1 MDEEF
6 DTSVDTSD
14 VDTSADMDAL
24 DVVDDV
30 PDDIPDDIPED
41 VPEDEPELAEENDLS
56 DDIPEDV
63 PEDEPELTEDNNL
76 SEDTPEDVPED
87 EPELTEEDDLSE
99 DIPEDVLEEQEV
111 EDTTTDEA
119 AEDTTSDVDSDD
131 STEPAEDTQDEP
143 LDDAT
148 TDEATEDTT
157 SDVDSGDSTEPAED
171 TQDEP
176 LDNTTTDEA
185 TEDTTSDVDNS
196 DSTEPIEDT
205 QDEPLDDATTDE
217 ATEDTTSDVDSG
229 DSTEP
234 VEDTQNEPLDDTT
247 TDEATEDT
255 TSDVD
260 NSDSTEPIEDTQDEP
275 LDDTTTEETVEDT
288 TSNVDSGNTDRLI
301 DTQQK
306 SSDDTNEFNGGIQD
320 APSKVLKRDEL
331 DLFKSGND
339 AINQRLEAQA
349 DDYRDKGMSED
360 EIRDR
365 LAADKWNFQK
375 EFLEDAFPGQDIS
388 PNVFNGLSENGS
400 KDRIAD
406 IKQSEAL
413 RNILDSNEQFG
424 RDLTLE
430 SMENYSENQGLV
442 NKADF
447 HDFDPDVAK
456 EVVDSLIDAKRD
468 FPELE
473 VNYIGSIDSQV
484 NGLRDTIEQSQF
496 EYYKQNGIDEGL
508 ASQMAKADAM
518 NYTQD
523 LTPSRDTFAWSLR
536 TNNSSLGQFD
546 GVAVNN
552 VTNDCADNYS
562 HFKDA
567 MTKDVLRK
575 GSPVGCGSPKA
586 CLDHELGHEI
596 DNLLGASNDTTL
608 NNMYSDM
615 MKNNNAKD
623 VLSAYS
629 AKNVKE
635 FIAEAYAEY
644 RNNPKPRP
652 TSVAVYNRLIQLR
665 DLKSAGR
672 S

>member
-1 MDEEF
+1 MD
-6 DTSVDTSD
+6 
-14 VDTSADMDAL
+14 DA
-24 DVVDDV
+24 
-30 PDDIPDDIPED
+30 
-41 VPEDEPELAEENDLS
+41 
-56 DDIPEDV
+56 
-63 PEDEPELTEDNNL
+63 
-76 SEDTPEDVPED
+76 
-87 EPELTEEDDLSE
+87 
-99 DIPEDVLEEQEV
+99 
-111 EDTTTDEA
+111 TTDEA
-119 AEDTTSDVDSDD
+119 TEDTTSDVDSGD

-196 DSTEPIEDT
+196 DSNEPIEDT
-205 QDEPLDDATTDE
+205 QDEPM
-217 ATEDTTSDVDSG
+217 
-229 DSTEP
+229 
-234 VEDTQNEPLDDTT
+234 
-247 TDEATEDT
+247 
-255 TSDVD
+255 
-260 NSDSTEPIEDTQDEP
+260 
-275 LDDTTTEETVEDT
+275 DDTTTEETVEDT

-413 RNILDSNEQFG
+413 RNILDSNEQLG

-496 EYYKQNGIDEGL
+496 EYYKQNGIDEDL

>member
-99 DIPEDVLEEQEV
+99 DIPEDVPEDEPEMTEEDLSEDTPEDVPEDEPEMTEGDLSEDIPEDVPEDVLEEQEV

-176 LDNTTTDEA
+176 LDN
-185 TEDTTSDVDNS
+185 
-196 DSTEPIEDT
+196 
-205 QDEPLDDATTDE
+205 
-217 ATEDTTSDVDSG
+217 
-229 DSTEP
+229 
-234 VEDTQNEPLDDTT
+234 TT

>member
-87 EPELTEEDDLSE
+87 ETELTEEDDLSE
-99 DIPEDVLEEQEV
+99 DIPEDVPEDEPEMTEEDLSEDTPEDVPEDEPEMTEGDLSEDIPEDVPEDVLEEQEV

-119 AEDTTSDVDSDD
+119 TEDTTSDVDNSD
-131 STEPAEDTQDEP
+131 SNEPIEDTQDEP

-176 LDNTTTDEA
+176 M
-185 TEDTTSDVDNS
+185 
-196 DSTEPIEDT
+196 
-205 QDEPLDDATTDE
+205 
-217 ATEDTTSDVDSG
+217 
-229 DSTEP
+229 
-234 VEDTQNEPLDDTT
+234 
-247 TDEATEDT
+247 
-255 TSDVD
+255 
-260 NSDSTEPIEDTQDEP
+260 
-275 LDDTTTEETVEDT
+275 DDTTTEETVEDT

-413 RNILDSNEQFG
+413 RNILDSNEQLG

-496 EYYKQNGIDEGL
+496 EYYKQNGIDEDL

>member
-24 DVVDDV
+24 DVV
-30 PDDIPDDIPED
+30 
-41 VPEDEPELAEENDLS
+41 EDEPELAEENDLS

-99 DIPEDVLEEQEV
+99 DIPEDVPEDVPEDEPEMTEEDLSEDTPEDVPEDEPEMTEGDLSEDIPEDVPEDVLEEQEV

-205 QDEPLDDATTDE
+205 QDEPLDDA
-217 ATEDTTSDVDSG
+217 
-229 DSTEP
+229 
-234 VEDTQNEPLDDTT
+234 
-247 TDEATEDT
+247 
-255 TSDVD
+255 
-260 NSDSTEPIEDTQDEP
+260 
-275 LDDTTTEETVEDT
+275 TTEETVEDT